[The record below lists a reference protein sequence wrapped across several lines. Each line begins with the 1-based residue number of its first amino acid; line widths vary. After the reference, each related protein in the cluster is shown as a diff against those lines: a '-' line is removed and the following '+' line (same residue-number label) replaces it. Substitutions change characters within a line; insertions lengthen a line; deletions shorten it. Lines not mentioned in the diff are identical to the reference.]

1 MLPFIIRRL
10 LIGIPLLIASSFL
23 VFALVANAGTPQP
36 VEDLMLR
43 QPPPTEGQV
52 EALERSLGLDKP
64 WYERY
69 GDWVYDLVVNHT
81 FGTDYNGNAVGP
93 QLWRSLLVTAR
104 LVIAALVVS
113 VVIGLAV
120 GVIGALRQYSAFD
133 YATTFTAFI
142 FFSLPVFWL
151 AVLLKQFVA
160 IPVNDVLES
169 LGMGRFFGTVQHST
183 PGLEGNFFDNL
194 YDNIGHLILPAVT
207 LIVISYAQYSRYTRA
222 SMLDTM
228 KADYVRTATAKGVPR
243 RKVVVHH
250 ALRNALIPVTTIIA
264 LDFGAVMGGA
274 IITERVFQWRGM
286 GSLLINNIQQ
296 LDIPTIQA
304 WLLVTASLV
313 IIFNIVADVVY
324 AYLDPRI
331 RLD

>member
-1 MLPFIIRRL
+1 MLPFVVRRL

-43 QPPPTEGQV
+43 QPPPSEGQV

-64 WYERY
+64 WYQRY
-69 GDWVYDLVVNHT
+69 GDWVHALVFERT
-81 FGTDYNGNAVGP
+81 FGVDYNGNPIGP
-93 QLWRSLLVTAR
+93 QLRRALGVTAR
-104 LVIAALVVS
+104 LVLAALVIS
-113 VVIGLAV
+113 VILGLVV
-120 GVIGALRQYSAFD
+120 GVISALRQYSFFD
-133 YATTFTAFI
+133 YSTTFTAFV

-160 IPVNDVLES
+160 IPVNDAL
-169 LGMGRFFGTVQHST
+169 
-183 PGLEGNFFDNL
+183 
-194 YDNIGHLILPAVT
+194 A
-207 LIVISYAQYSRYTRA
+207 RA
-222 SMLDTM
+222 SMLDTL

-243 RKVVVHH
+243 RKVIVHH
-250 ALRNALIPVTTIIA
+250 ALRNALIPVTTVIA

-274 IITERVFQWRGM
+274 IITETVFQWRGM
-286 GSLLINNIQQ
+286 GTMLIDNIRQ
-296 LDIPTIQA
+296 LDVPTVQA
-304 WLLVTASLV
+304 WLLVTAALV
-313 IIFNIVADVVY
+313 IIFNIVADVIY

>member
-1 MLPFIIRRL
+1 MLPFVVRRL

-36 VEDLMLR
+36 IEDLRLR
-43 QPPPTEGQV
+43 QPPAS
-52 EALERSLGLDKP
+52 EAQIEAMERSLGLDKP
-64 WYERY
+64 WYQRY
-69 GDWVYDLVVNHT
+69 GDWVQDLVFERT
-81 FGTDYNGNAVGP
+81 FGTDYNGNAIGP
-93 QLWRSLLVTAR
+93 QLQRALLVTGR
-104 LVIAALVVS
+104 LVVAALIIS
-113 VVIGLAV
+113 VILGLGV
-120 GVIGALRQYSAFD
+120 GVISALRQYSFFD
-133 YATTFTAFI
+133 YSTTFTAFV

-160 IPVNDVLES
+160 IPVNDALES
-169 LGMGRFFGTVQHST
+169 VGLGRFFGTVQHST
-183 PGLEGNFFDNL
+183 PGLEGNFFDHL
-194 YDNIGHLILPAVT
+194 YDTIGHLILPAIT

-222 SMLDTM
+222 SMLDTL

-243 RKVVVHH
+243 RKVIVHH

-274 IITERVFQWRGM
+274 IITENVFQWQGM
-286 GSLLINNIQQ
+286 GTMLINNIRQ
-296 LDIPTIQA
+296 LDVPTVQA
-304 WLLVTASLV
+304 WLLVTATLV
-313 IIFNIVADVVY
+313 IVFNIVADVIY